1 MTARAILYA
10 SDQLTAKPFVGSG
23 MFVIAATDFVDGVK
37 RRLGGE
43 WTLEFRHPEAAAW
56 LSNKT

>member
-1 MTARAILYA
+1 MH
-10 SDQLTAKPFVGSG
+10 PFTGSG

-43 WTLEFRHPEAAAW
+43 WGLKFRNPEASAFV
-56 LSNKT
+56 SNKT